1 MAGDA
6 LTDTRVDPGILVSVV
21 TLLQVTYQKRR
32 ALDNVAAACQ
42 KWLPHC
48 SRRYTVPATDALTN
62 MISSL
67 PLQCMRACDAVFFA
81 APAIMLTDTDASKQ
95 RTGVIVASIFAN
107 DEPDFP
113 MHS

>member
-1 MAGDA
+1 MAGNA
-6 LTDTRVDPGILVSVV
+6 FSDTSVDPGIRVSVG
-21 TLLQVTYQKRR
+21 TLLQITYQKRR

-67 PLQCMRACDAVFFA
+67 PLQCMRACDAGYFA

-95 RTGVIVASIFAN
+95 RTGAIVASIFAN
-107 DEPDFP
+107 EEC
-113 MHS
+113 

>member
-1 MAGDA
+1 MAGNAFTDA
-6 LTDTRVDPGILVSVV
+6 SVDPGTRVSVV
-21 TLLQVTYQKRR
+21 TLLQITYQKRR

-48 SRRYTVPATDALTN
+48 FRRYTVPATEALAN
-62 MISSL
+62 RISSL
-67 PLQCMRACDAVFFA
+67 PLQCMRACDAGYFV

-95 RTGVIVASIFAN
+95 RTGAIVVSIFAN